1 MPTRQTSAK
10 SSELKN
16 LGPVALAMV
25 ASRFKVLSDPSR
37 LCLLHA
43 LMHGEQ
49 HVSQLVQKTGLSQ
62 ANVSK
67 HLSMLAE
74 AGFIARR
81 RDGMFIHYSVAD
93 DSVFALCDL
102 MCGSIARKLG
112 RDLKEIA

>member
-1 MPTRQTSAK
+1 MAPKKTSGM
-10 SSELKN
+10 KN

-25 ASRFKVLSDPSR
+25 ATRFRVLSDPSR
-37 LCLLHA
+37 LALLHA
-43 LMHGEQ
+43 LMRHEQ
-49 HVSQLVQKTGLSQ
+49 HVNQLVELTGLSQ

-67 HLSMLAE
+67 HLSLLAE
-74 AGFIARR
+74 AGFVARR
-81 RDGMFIHYSVAD
+81 RDGMFIYYAVAD